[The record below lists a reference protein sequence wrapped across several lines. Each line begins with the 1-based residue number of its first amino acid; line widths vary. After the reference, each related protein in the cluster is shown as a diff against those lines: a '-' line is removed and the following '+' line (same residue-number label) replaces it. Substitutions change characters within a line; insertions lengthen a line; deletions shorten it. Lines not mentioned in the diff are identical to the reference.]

1 MDELDLSRYE
11 SVGRRLAWGVVDRC
25 ITSGQIEIEGMT
37 YEEVVNTIL
46 FDFLNSPDTDD
57 SASERG
63 SSSSDDEIY
72 VVTDHSEDLLHTAIE
87 AMGSEEYWFAIL
99 FYATWVEH
107 WINNIL
113 ISLSR
118 RSNVPEGVALALV
131 RSCGFNLKMKDVW
144 TSFGAT
150 LIEKDVMRTM
160 TELMELRN
168 GFVHYKWQARMSSD
182 KERQDQRVK
191 EVALEGQKLITILQ
205 EIENQV
211 LFLGRRKSLRAQLGL
226 SD

>member
-1 MDELDLSRYE
+1 
-11 SVGRRLAWGVVDRC
+11 
-25 ITSGQIEIEGMT
+25 MT
-37 YEEVVNTIL
+37 DEEVVDTVL
-46 FDFLNSPDTDD
+46 FDFLNEPEPGD
-57 SASERG
+57 SASEREI
-63 SSSSDDEIY
+63 SSSDEEFY
-72 VVTDHSEDLLHTAIE
+72 WVTDHSDDLLRKASE

-99 FYATWVEH
+99 FFATWVEH

-118 RSNVPEGVALALV
+118 RSNVPEGVAVALV
-131 RSCGFNLKMKDVW
+131 RSCGFNLKIKDVW
-144 TSFGAT
+144 TSLGAT
-150 LIEKDVMRTM
+150 PIEKDVMRTM

-168 GFVHYKWQARMSSD
+168 GFVHYKWQARISSD

-191 EVALEGQKLITILQ
+191 EVALDGQKLITILQ
-205 EIENQV
+205 EIEDQV

>member
-11 SVGRRLAWGVVDRC
+11 SVGRRLAWGVIDRH
-25 ITSGQIEIEGMT
+25 IASGQIDIEGMT
-37 YEEVVNTIL
+37 DEEVVSTIL
-46 FDFLNSPDTDD
+46 FDFLNEPEPDD
-57 SASERG
+57 SASGKETE
-63 SSSSDDEIY
+63 SPDDELY
-72 VVTDHSEDLLHTAIE
+72 WVTDHSDELRRKATE
-87 AMGSEEYWFAIL
+87 AMGAEEYWFAIL

-107 WINNIL
+107 WMNNIL

-118 RSNVPEGVALALV
+118 RSNVPEGVAVALI

-144 TSFGAT
+144 TSLGAAPF
-150 LIEKDVMRTM
+150 EKEVMRTI

-168 GFVHYKWQARMSSD
+168 GFVHYKWQPRISSD
-182 KERQDQRVK
+182 KNRQDQRVK
-191 EVALEGQKLITILQ
+191 EVASEGRKLITALQ

-211 LFLGRRKSLRAQLGL
+211 LFLGRRESLRALLGF